1 MAVVVKICGLT
12 DEASVR
18 AARTAGADMIGL
30 VFFAK
35 SPRNVALSE
44 AARLAR
50 LARED
55 PALAVVA
62 LTVDP
67 SDEALAEIMQ
77 AVAPD
82 MVQLHGSETPQ
93 RVREIAAR
101 FNIATMKALGVREAA
116 DLASIDAY
124 RQAADRILLDAKPPK
139 DADLPGGNGVAFDW
153 HLLRELDL
161 DEQFMLSG
169 GLDPQTVGRA
179 ISMTGIAGVDV
190 SSGVESAPGRKQSA
204 LIADF
209 VAAARRQEREGN
221 DV

>member
-1 MAVVVKICGLT
+1 MALLVKICGLS

-35 SPRNVALSE
+35 SPRHVALSD

-50 LARED
+50 IARED
-55 PALAVVA
+55 PALTVVA

-67 SDEALAEIMQ
+67 SDETLAGIMQ

-82 MVQLHGSETPQ
+82 MLQLHGSETPE
-93 RVREIAAR
+93 RVREIGER
-101 FNIATMKALGVREAA
+101 FDIATMKALGVREQA
-116 DLASIDAY
+116 DLVSIDAY
-124 RQAADRILLDAKPPK
+124 RHAADRILLDAKPPK
-139 DADLPGGNGVAFDW
+139 DADLPGGNGIAFDW
-153 HLLRELDL
+153 DVLQELDL

-169 GLDPQTVGRA
+169 GLDPKTVGKA
-179 ISMTGIAGVDV
+179 ISTTGIAGVDV
-190 SSGVESAPGRKQSA
+190 SSGVESAPGRKQPT